1 MRVLHILEATAGGT
15 RRHILDLLP
24 ALTQRGVDCS
34 LIYSPLRN
42 PAFEQDA
49 ALLRTLKIETF
60 CVPMSRGWNSAID
73 LHALHAIRSLLGKT
87 PFDIIHA
94 HSSKAG
100 FLGRLAAGPSR
111 KNAIVYTP
119 HCIAMETGLPH
130 PQKRLARYIEKMLAP
145 LTGQYIAVS
154 EAEKRTLLRA
164 GLASPGKVHLIYN
177 GIRAQQDNP
186 TTSPASTFTI
196 GCFGRLSPQK
206 NQKFVLHLLHHLR
219 QQAHDISLLLVGD
232 GTEADRLQLLARQL
246 RLQDAVRWIGDVPN
260 PLQMYARCHAVIQPS
275 RWEGCPYSVLEAMAA
290 ARPVLASPAGAM
302 PQLLAGHGQVEKL
315 SEMDRWIKTLL
326 LWRDD
331 AELREGLGNKARER
345 AEKDFSL
352 GEMVERTLGVYGLC

>member
-1 MRVLHILEATAGGT
+1 
-15 RRHILDLLP
+15 
-24 ALTQRGVDCS
+24 
-34 LIYSPLRN
+34 
-42 PAFEQDA
+42 
-49 ALLRTLKIETF
+49 
-60 CVPMSRGWNSAID
+60 
-73 LHALHAIRSLLGKT
+73 
-87 PFDIIHA
+87 
-94 HSSKAG
+94 
-100 FLGRLAAGPSR
+100 
-111 KNAIVYTP
+111 
-119 HCIAMETGLPH
+119 METGLPH